1 MNEARAEAEIL
12 WAPTEAQRDAA
23 TMTAFLTHVEG
34 SAGRAFPDYETAWRW
49 SVEEPEAFW
58 AAIAEFFQV
67 PFRTPPTRI
76 LADARMPGARW
87 FEDATLNYAEAV
99 FKRATGDRP
108 ALMAASERRT
118 LRAVSWADLRRDV
131 AAVAAGLRRLGV
143 RRGDR
148 VASIVPNIPEAVVAL
163 LATASLGAI
172 WSSCAPEFG
181 ARSIVDRLRQIDPTV
196 LIAVDGY
203 AFGGR
208 SFDRLDVVEQVR
220 AALPGLTRTVL
231 IRDLDAQA
239 RLDGDDWID
248 WATFLAEAADAPG
261 DLAFEP
267 VPFDHPLWI
276 LFSSGTTGLPKAI
289 VHGHGG
295 VVLEH
300 AKAVGLHL
308 DVRPGDRLLWYTT
321 TGWMMWNF
329 LVGSLLVGGTAVLYD
344 GSPGHPDLDV
354 LWGLAEVAKVTHLGA
369 SAAFLMACRN
379 AELMPGR
386 THDLA
391 HLRCIGSTGSPLPID
406 GFRWVYGAVGRDVRL
421 DSLSG
426 GTDVVSAFVGGA
438 PVLPVR
444 AGELSCR
451 YLGARVEA
459 FGEDG
464 RPVPAGQTGE
474 LVITAPMPS
483 MPVRFWNDEGG
494 RRYRESYFERFPG
507 VWRHGDWIRFTP
519 SGGAVIEGRSDS
531 TLNRGGV
538 RFGTSE
544 LYGVVDALPEIAD
557 SLVIGLEESDGS
569 YWMPLFVAL
578 RSGVALDDDLRTR
591 IVTAIRRELSPRHV
605 PDEIIEVPAI
615 PRTLTGKKMEVPVKR
630 LLQGHAVEAVSAAG
644 TTVDPQALEAF
655 ATMGRSRAGTDIGAD
670 AV

>member
-1 MNEARAEAEIL
+1 MSVFLARAEAI
-12 WAPTEAQRDAA
+12 
-23 TMTAFLTHVEG
+23 
-34 SAGRAFPDYETAWRW
+34 AGRTFPDYQAAWKW
-49 SVEEPEAFW
+49 SVDAPEAFW
-58 AAIAEFFQV
+58 GLVAEHFEI

-87 FEDATLNYAEAV
+87 FEGATLNYAEAV
-99 FKRATGDRP
+99 FARATTDRP
-108 ALMAASERRT
+108 ALLAASERRP
-118 LRAVSWADLRRDV
+118 LREISWEELRRDV
-131 AAVAAGLRRLGV
+131 AAAAAGLRRLGV
-143 RRGDR
+143 RGGDR
-148 VASIVPNIPEAVVAL
+148 VAAIVPNIPEAVVGL

-181 ARSIVDRLRQIDPTV
+181 TRSIVDRLRQIEPTV

-203 AFGGR
+203 TFGGR
-208 SFDRLDVVEQVR
+208 AFDRREVVEAVR
-220 AALPGLTRTVL
+220 AELPGLAATVL
-231 IRDLDAQA
+231 IRDLDPGATLA
-239 RLDGDDWID
+239 GGDWLGWDALLSGDD
-248 WATFLAEAADAPG
+248 ALLAGDGAASSEIGFEA
-261 DLAFEP
+261 

-295 VVLEH
+295 VVVEH

-321 TGWMMWNF
+321 TGWMMWNY
-329 LVGSLLVGGTAVLYD
+329 LVGSLLTGGTPVLYD
-344 GSPGHPDLDV
+344 GSPGHPDLDT
-354 LWGLAEVAKVTHLGA
+354 LWALAADAEATHLGA
-369 SAAFLMACRN
+369 SAAFLMACRK
-379 AELMPGR
+379 AGLTPGR
-386 THDLA
+386 THDLGR
-391 HLRCIGSTGSPLPID
+391 LRCIGATGSPLPAD
-406 GFRWVYGAVGRDVRL
+406 GYHWVYDAVGRDIRL

-426 GTDVVSAFVGGA
+426 GTDVVSAFVGGS
-438 PVLPVR
+438 PLLPVR

-464 RPVPAGQTGE
+464 MPVPNGQTGE
-474 LVITAPMPS
+474 LVLTAPLPS
-483 MPVRFWNDEGG
+483 MPVGFWNDPDGQ
-494 RRYRESYFERFPG
+494 RYREAYFERFPG

-557 SLVIGLEESDGS
+557 SLVVGIEAPDGS

-578 RSGVALDDDLRTR
+578 REGAVLDDALRGR
-591 IVTAIRRELSPRHV
+591 IAAAIRSGLSPRHV
-605 PDEIIEVPAI
+605 PDEITVVPAI
-615 PRTLTGKKMEVPVKR
+615 PRTLSGKKMEIPVKR
-630 LLQGHAVEAVSAAG
+630 LLQGHPLEAVAAPG
-644 TTVDPQALEAF
+644 TTADPAALEAF
-655 ATMGRSRAGTDIGAD
+655 AAMGRERQPG
-670 AV
+670 